1 MTLPTLTRRMAI
13 GLGMAALAAGSPRA
27 QTVAALAPIQSL
39 NLGLLAIMRA
49 GKAAPFA
56 QRLQMLAPAV
66 DQAFDLDAILQAVVG
81 PRWSGFSEADKAGL
95 RMEFRRFTIASWV
108 ANFDSFNGEIFTIQ
122 PMPRPLDDGAL
133 VVETQFAVPGG
144 TPVGL
149 SYVMRQTGLTWRAV
163 DILAE
168 GTISRVAVMR
178 SDFRQVLAQ
187 GGGAALVARL
197 RDKNEALNA
206 GKTG

>member
-144 TPVGL
+144 NPVGL
-149 SYVMRQTGLTWRAV
+149 SYVMRQTGLSWRAV

-197 RDKNEALNA
+197 REKNAALNA
-206 GKTG
+206 GTTG

>member
-13 GLGMAALAAGSPRA
+13 GLGMAVLAAGFPRA

-66 DQAFDLDAILQAVVG
+66 DQAFDLDAILLAVVG

-108 ANFDSFNGEIFTIQ
+108 ANFDNFNGEIFTIQ

-149 SYVMRQTGLTWRAV
+149 SYVMRQTGPAWRAV
-163 DILAE
+163 DILAA

-197 RDKNEALNA
+197 RDKNEALHA

>member
-1 MTLPTLTRRMAI
+1 MTLTTLTRRLAL
-13 GLGMAALAAGSPRA
+13 GLGVAALAGGSARA
-27 QTVAALAPIQSL
+27 QTVAALAPIQAL

-56 QRLQMLAPAV
+56 QRFQTLAPAV
-66 DQAFDLDAILQAVVG
+66 DQAFDLEAILQAVVG
-81 PRWSGFSEADKAGL
+81 PRWAAFSEADKAGL
-95 RMEFRRFTIASWV
+95 RPEFRRFTIASWV
-108 ANFDSFNGEIFTIQ
+108 ANFDNFSGEVFTTQ
-122 PMPRPLDDGAL
+122 PTPRPLGDGAL
-133 VVETQFAVPGG
+133 VVETQFAAPGA

-149 SYVMRQTGLTWRAV
+149 SYVMRQMGPAWRAV

-187 GGGAALVARL
+187 GGAAALMARL
-197 RDKNEALNA
+197 REKNATL
-206 GKTG
+206 GVTG